1 MRVDLALKYL
11 CLVKSRS
18 MAKTLCDRGQ
28 VLVDGQSVR
37 PSGTV
42 AGGSRITVQLRART
56 FSIELVQVPQKQ
68 LSKTTAVDYYRP
80 VDTPSA
86 ESRPEAGELLD
97 QDLEVDLD
105 DLTGSR

>member
-1 MRVDLALKYL
+1 MRVDLVLKYL

-28 VLVDGQSVR
+28 VFVDGRAVR
-37 PSGTV
+37 AS
-42 AGGSRITVQLRART
+42 AGVGEGSRITVQLKART
-56 FSIELVQVPQKQ
+56 FSVELVQVPQKQ
-68 LSKTTAVDYYRP
+68 LSKTSAVDYYRP

-86 ESRPEAGELLD
+86 EYRPEAGELLD
-97 QDLEVDLD
+97 EDLEVDLD